1 MVEPISL
8 VDALSTTRAIR
19 RYTED
24 PIPDADLNQMLWL
37 ATRAPSGSNR
47 QGFRFVV
54 LRDGPNAA
62 RARVLLRDGARHR
75 QRGQSAAIKDRQAL
89 QLRSTVKSQSG
100 GKAPQSKSKKQDP
113 AEPCGPAGFLS
124 LVRQA
129 PAIPT
134 RDRRFHHGLLVSLTH
149 NLSS

>member
-1 MVEPISL
+1 MIKDRSAKELRFEKRNPAEPCGPAGFCQL
-8 VDALSTTRAIR
+8 WTAALFR
-19 RYTED
+19 RFLFFGLY
-24 PIPDADLNQMLWL
+24 P
-37 ATRAPSGSNR
+37 
-47 QGFRFVV
+47 
-54 LRDGPNAA
+54 
-62 RARVLLRDGARHR
+62 
-75 QRGQSAAIKDRQAL
+75 DRQAL

-100 GKAPQSKSKKQDP
+100 GKAPQFKSKKQNP